1 MSSEPEGVLDR
12 VRNGA
17 RGVSTRARS
26 SAAPSSRMAMALSRV
41 GERCGYVLGEGGAHL
56 GVSRFD
62 HERYEIVREPWPME
76 PAS

>member
-1 MSSEPEGVLDR
+1 
-12 VRNGA
+12 
-17 RGVSTRARS
+17 
-26 SAAPSSRMAMALSRV
+26 MAMALSRV